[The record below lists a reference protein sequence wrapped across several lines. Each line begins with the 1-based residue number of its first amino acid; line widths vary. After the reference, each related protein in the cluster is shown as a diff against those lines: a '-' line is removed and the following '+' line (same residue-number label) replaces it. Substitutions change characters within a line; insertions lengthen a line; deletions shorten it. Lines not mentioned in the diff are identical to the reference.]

1 MRAADSAGVHRGPGP
16 VAAPD
21 ATPNPSPNPNP
32 NPDQAADAEALRED
46 AAHQPVTK
54 PPAAS
59 EGDAPVPPPRATSL
73 SSGTRKA
80 AAGVRELSEGAAF
93 LMQLRA
99 MKCAR

>member
-1 MRAADSAGVHRGPGP
+1 MRKQGAIVLGVGGDNPNP
-16 VAAPD
+16 NPN
-21 ATPNPSPNPNP
+21 PNLNPSPNPN
-32 NPDQAADAEALRED
+32 QAADAEALRED
-46 AAHQPVTK
+46 AAHQPVAT
-54 PPAAS
+54 PPTAS
-59 EGDAPVPPPRATSL
+59 EADAPMPPPRATSL